1 MAYITKTKIGSNT
14 YPIGSCLYGTCS
26 TATGTAAKDVTM
38 ADFDTLVH
46 GVTIHVKFTNYNSAS
61 SPTLNVNST
70 GAKKIYMYGGNTPG
84 TTVATSWQSG
94 QVVSFTYDSGADSNA
109 GAWFMNDSLNTDT
122 NTNTNPYPFVY
133 ISTGAGTAAKVGTC
147 SGYAINTNSYFI
159 ALITTT
165 NSAANPTLNIN
176 GKGEKPIY
184 LNGIRP
190 TASTTPAASALVAG
204 TYLVYYDGTNYYFRT
219 DGEITCPDD
228 IAQTEIDD
236 LFVWIE

>member
-26 TATGTAAKDVTM
+26 TASGTAAKVVTM
-38 ADFDTLVH
+38 ADFDTLIH
-46 GVTIHVKFTNYNSAS
+46 GVTIHVYFDNYNSAANA
-61 SPTLNVNST
+61 TLNVNST
-70 GAKKIYMYGGNTPG
+70 GAKYIIRAGGSAPG
-84 TTVATSWQSG
+84 TSADESWFSG
-94 QVVSFTYDSGADSNA
+94 QVVSFTYDSTYDR
-109 GAWFMNDSLNTDT
+109 WRINDCL
-122 NTNTNPYPFVY
+122 NTNTNPRPFVY
-133 ISTGAGTAAKVGTC
+133 INTTAADKTAYC
-147 SGYAINTNSYFI
+147 TGYAANANSYFV
-159 ALITTT
+159 AVLLYDNTY
-165 NSAANPTLNIN
+165 ANPTLNIN
-176 GKGEKPIY
+176 GKGAKPIY

-190 TASTTPAASALVAG
+190 TASTSPTASALVAG